1 MSNIFNEF
9 IISSGLN
16 ILNRDNLDFVLS
28 QNYTVLALWNS
39 QNCIS
44 CGKTMWDVYKA
55 VYSFLDEKTVLI
67 TVIFLKLVFR
77 SCWYYW
83 N

>member
-44 CGKTMWDVYKA
+44 CGKRMWDVYKA
-55 VYSFLDEKTVLI
+55 VYSFLDEKTVLVS
-67 TVIFLKLVFR
+67 VIFL
-77 SCWYYW
+77 
-83 N
+83 

>member
-83 N
+83 K